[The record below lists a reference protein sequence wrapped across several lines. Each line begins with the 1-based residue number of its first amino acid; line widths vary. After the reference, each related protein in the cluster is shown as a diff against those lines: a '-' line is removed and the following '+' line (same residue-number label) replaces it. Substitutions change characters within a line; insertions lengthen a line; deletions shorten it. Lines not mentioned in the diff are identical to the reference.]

1 MKKIYKLE
9 IPRNHYDR
17 IGKAFTEPNGMIAVG
32 FDAYKDTV
40 IFTISEQL
48 RKRLAKNAVKQ
59 KNHLYWITQI
69 FLPREIEK
77 YLVK

>member
-1 MKKIYKLE
+1 MNKNYKLE
-9 IPRNHYDR
+9 IQRNHYDR
-17 IGKAFTEPNGMIAVG
+17 IGDAFTEPNGMIAIG
-32 FDAYKDTV
+32 FDTQKDTV

-48 RKRLAKNAVKQ
+48 RKRLAKHAVKQ

-69 FLPREIEK
+69 FLPRNIKK

>member
-1 MKKIYKLE
+1 MNKKYKLE
-9 IPRNHYDR
+9 IQRNHYDR
-17 IGKAFTEPNGMIAVG
+17 IGDAFTEPNGMIAIG
-32 FDAYKDTV
+32 FDTQKDTV

-48 RKRLAKNAVKQ
+48 RKRLAKHAVKQ

-69 FLPREIEK
+69 FLPRNIKK

>member
-1 MKKIYKLE
+1 MNKIYKLE

-17 IGKAFTEPNGMIAVG
+17 IGSAFTEPNGMTAIG
-32 FDAYKDTV
+32 FDAQKDTV

-48 RKRLAKNAVKQ
+48 RERLAKHAVKQ

-69 FLPREIEK
+69 FLPQNIK
-77 YLVK
+77 KHLVK

>member
-9 IPRNHYDR
+9 IPRNHYDH
-17 IGKAFTEPNGMIAVG
+17 IGSAFTEPNGMYAVG
-32 FDAYKDTV
+32 FDVQKDTV

-48 RKRLAKNAVKQ
+48 RERDNPKIPERWRAT
-59 KNHLYWITQI
+59 YWITQM
-69 FLPREIEK
+69 FLPHNIEQ